1 MGKARSVVPK
11 TTRPLV
17 GPLLC
22 GTEAFRRP
30 IVGQVLKDVD
40 GVVEDEQGAVLTEW
54 SGYLI
59 S

>member
-1 MGKARSVVPK
+1 M
-11 TTRPLV
+11 